1 MRTVRGRWAVSVVL
15 FVMGVLL
22 VVQFRAQTAN
32 GGLANL
38 TTQDLTTLI
47 ANLND
52 RNAELRGEVTD
63 LQAQLRTLQGT
74 QQTGQS
80 NVGQLQAELQQLRMW
95 SGLDAVQG
103 QGVDITISGPITAAA
118 SNDILNELRIA
129 GVEAMAIGG
138 VRVVP
143 GTVVGGNPGGLS
155 VENVALPTPF
165 HLQAVGDPSNL
176 QAILQRAGGVV
187 SRIQV
192 AQPDVTVDVGAVN
205 VTIPGTDRD
214 LSAPD
219 AKPQL

>member
-1 MRTVRGRWAVSVVL
+1 
-15 FVMGVLL
+15 MGVLL

-32 GGLANL
+32 GGLSSL

-52 RNAELRGEVTD
+52 RNAELRGEVAD

-74 QQTGQS
+74 QQTGAS
-80 NVGQLQAELQQLRMW
+80 NVGQLASELQQLRMW
-95 SGLDAVQG
+95 AGLDPVRG
-103 QGVDITISGPITAAA
+103 DGVDIVIAGPITAAA

-138 VRVVP
+138 VRVAP

-155 VENVALPTPF
+155 IENVALPTPF
-165 HLQAVGDPSNL
+165 HLQAIGDPANL
-176 QAILQRAGGVV
+176 QAVLQRAGGVV
-187 SRIQV
+187 SRIEV
-192 AQPDVTVDVGAVN
+192 AQPDVTVEVAA
-205 VTIPGTDRD
+205 TTMTLPGTDRD

>member
-1 MRTVRGRWAVSVVL
+1 VVL
-15 FVMGVLL
+15 
-22 VVQFRAQTAN
+22 QWRSQT
-32 GGLANL
+32 GHWGLANL
-38 TTQDLTTLI
+38 TTHDLTTLI

-52 RNAELRGEVTD
+52 RNTELRSEVAD

-80 NVGQLQAELQQLRMW
+80 NVGQLQSELQQLRMW
-95 SGLDAVQG
+95 AGLDAVQG
-103 QGVDITISGPITAAA
+103 QGVDIVVSGPITAAA

-143 GTVVGGNPGGLS
+143 GTVVGGTPGGLS

-187 SRIQV
+187 SRIEV
-192 AQPDVTVDVGAVN
+192 AQPEVTVEVGAMN
-205 VTIPGTDRD
+205 VSVPGTDRD
-214 LSAPD
+214 ISAPD

>member
-1 MRTVRGRWAVSVVL
+1 MRTVRGRWAVSAVL

-80 NVGQLQAELQQLRMW
+80 NVGQLQGELQELRMW

-129 GVEAMAIGG
+129 RVEAMAIGG

-143 GTVVGGNPGGLS
+143 GTVVGGDPGGLS

-192 AQPDVTVDVGAVN
+192 AQPDVTVEVGAVN

>member
-1 MRTVRGRWAVSVVL
+1 MRTVRGRWAVSAVL

-52 RNAELRGEVTD
+52 RNTELRTEVTD

-80 NVGQLQAELQQLRMW
+80 NVGQLQTELQQLRMW

-103 QGVDITISGPITAAA
+103 QGVDIAISGPITAAA

-187 SRIQV
+187 SRIEV
-192 AQPDVTVDVGAVN
+192 AQPEVTVEVGAMN
-205 VTIPGTDRD
+205 VTVPGTDRD

-219 AKPQL
+219 AKPAL

>member
-1 MRTVRGRWAVSVVL
+1 MPS
-15 FVMGVLL
+15 
-22 VVQFRAQTAN
+22 
-32 GGLANL
+32 
-38 TTQDLTTLI
+38 
-47 ANLND
+47 
-52 RNAELRGEVTD
+52 
-63 LQAQLRTLQGT
+63 
-74 QQTGQS
+74 
-80 NVGQLQAELQQLRMW
+80 
-95 SGLDAVQG
+95 QG

-143 GTVVGGNPGGLS
+143 GTVVGGDPGSLS

-165 HLQAVGDPSNL
+165 QLWAVGDPSNL

-192 AQPDVTVDVGAVN
+192 AQPDVIVEVAASSVTV
-205 VTIPGTDRD
+205 PGTDRD

>member
-1 MRTVRGRWAVSVVL
+1 MRTVRGRWAVSAVL

-52 RNAELRGEVTD
+52 RNAELRNEVGD
-63 LQAQLRTLQGT
+63 LQTQLRTLQGT

-80 NVGQLQAELQQLRMW
+80 NVGQLQTELQQLRMW
-95 SGLDAVQG
+95 SGLDAVEG

-143 GTVVGGNPGGLS
+143 GTVVGGDPGGLS
-155 VENVALPTPF
+155 VENVALATPF
-165 HLQAVGDPSNL
+165 HLWAVGDPSNL

-192 AQPDVTVDVGAVN
+192 AQPDVVVEVAASSVTV
-205 VTIPGTDRD
+205 PGTDRD

>member
-1 MRTVRGRWAVSVVL
+1 MRTVRGRWAVSAVL

-52 RNAELRGEVTD
+52 RNAELRNEVGD
-63 LQAQLRTLQGT
+63 LQTQLRTLQGT

-80 NVGQLQAELQQLRMW
+80 NVGQLQTELQQLRMW
-95 SGLDAVQG
+95 SGLDAVEG

-143 GTVVGGNPGGLS
+143 GTVVGGDPGALS
-155 VENVALPTPF
+155 VENVALATPF
-165 HLQAVGDPSNL
+165 HLWAVGDPSNL

-192 AQPDVTVDVGAVN
+192 AQPDVVVEVAASSVTV
-205 VTIPGTDRD
+205 PGTDRD

>member
-1 MRTVRGRWAVSVVL
+1 MRTLRGRWAVGAVL

-47 ANLND
+47 ANLNE
-52 RNAELRGEVTD
+52 RNTELRSEVAD
-63 LQAQLRTLQGT
+63 LQTQLRTLQGT

-80 NVGQLQAELQQLRMW
+80 NVGQLQSELQQLRMW
-95 SGLDAVQG
+95 SGLDAVEG
-103 QGVDITISGPITAAA
+103 QGVDIAVSGPITAAA
-118 SNDILNELRIA
+118 ANDILNELRIA

-143 GTVVGGNPGGLS
+143 GTVVGGSPGALS

-187 SRIQV
+187 SRIEV
-192 AQPDVTVDVGAVN
+192 AQPEVTVEVGAIDVTV
-205 VTIPGTDRD
+205 PGTDRD